1 MRVVLRREKIP
12 AVSAKKQGN
21 KVTFTISSTKSIL
34 DVDNISLQK
43 KISQKLLLLVV
54 VSGNN
59 I

>member
-1 MRVVLRREKIP
+1 MRVVQKRGNFP

-34 DVDNISLQK
+34 YVDNISLQK
-43 KISQKLLLLVV
+43 KISQKLLPLVV